1 MNKQLSLLNLSSS
14 NAKNKK
20 KIQSKKIIKT

>member
-1 MNKQLSLLNLSSS
+1 MNEQISLLNLSSS

-20 KIQSKKIIKT
+20 KIQTKKITKT